1 MRAVLDTNVFV
12 SMLISRRDTE
22 AWLTYLWKNRYFEVV
37 VSQTLLDE
45 LMDVLNRSHVT
56 AKIDLHRRIA
66 LFQRFR
72 HRAFWTPGSLDTAGT
87 MPDPNDD
94 FLVSAALE
102 TKASFIVTWDKAL
115 LEQGEARG
123 VQIVTPNAF
132 ISTIIRG

>member
-1 MRAVLDTNVFV
+1 
-12 SMLISRRDTE
+12 
-22 AWLTYLWKNRYFEVV
+22 
-37 VSQTLLDE
+37 
-45 LMDVLNRSHVT
+45 
-56 AKIDLHRRIA
+56 
-66 LFQRFR
+66 
-72 HRAFWTPGSLDTAGT
+72 